1 MSIWSKI
8 IETIGNNDGRK
19 STNPQEEEVSRDSS
33 RFAFVDVEVG
43 IKDKKI
49 HDIGAWR
56 WDDAI
61 FHSADKR
68 ALQNFMNGID
78 YVCGHNII
86 HHDAKYL
93 YGEEKQNFTLVDTLY
108 VSPLLFP
115 EKPYHRLLKN
125 DKLVNDHMNNP
136 VNDCKKSYEL
146 LMDEVAKWDTLS
158 ASKQTIYSTLLNDI
172 PEFDGFL
179 RFVNAHANKSEGLEH
194 LIRNEYKQKVC
205 ENADIK
211 NIIAKQPVELAYAL
225 ALIDTTD
232 HRSITPAWVLHNYP
246 NVENVITLLRHKK

>member
-78 YVCGHNII
+78 YVCGHNLI

-93 YGEEKQNFTLVDTLY
+93 YGEEDLKFKLVDTLY

-115 EKPYHRLLKN
+115 QRPYHRLLKD
-125 DKLVNDHMNNP
+125 DKLISEQINNP
-136 VNDCKKSYEL
+136 VNDCEKARDL
-146 LMDEVAKWDTLS
+146 LMDEVAEWRSLS
-158 ASKQTIYSTLLNDI
+158 KSKQTIYSTLLQDI
-172 PEFDGFL
+172 PEFNGFL
-179 RFVNAHANKSEGLEH
+179 DFVNAKADKKENLTD
-194 LIRNEYKQKVC
+194 LIKQEYQG
-205 ENADIK
+205 
-211 NIIAKQPVELAYAL
+211 
-225 ALIDTTD
+225 
-232 HRSITPAWVLHNYP
+232 
-246 NVENVITLLRHKK
+246 

>member
-8 IETIGNNDGRK
+8 KESIGMEGHET
-19 STNPQEEEVSRDSS
+19 SMPQKEETSHDSS

-68 ALQNFMNGID
+68 ELQKFMNGID

-93 YGEEKQNFTLVDTLY
+93 YGEEKQKFVLVDTLY

-115 EKPYHRLLKN
+115 ERPYHRLLKN
-125 DKLVNDHMNNP
+125 DKLVSDQMNNP
-136 VNDCKKSYEL
+136 VNDSKKAYDL

-158 ASKQTIYSTLLNDI
+158 ASKQKIYSTLLKDF
-172 PEFDGFL
+172 PEFFQ
-179 RFVNAHANKSEGLEH
+179 NSE
-194 LIRNEYKQKVC
+194 
-205 ENADIK
+205 
-211 NIIAKQPVELAYAL
+211 AL
-225 ALIDTTD
+225 FFCFSGYPI
-232 HRSITPAWVLHNYP
+232 HRD
-246 NVENVITLLRHKK
+246 